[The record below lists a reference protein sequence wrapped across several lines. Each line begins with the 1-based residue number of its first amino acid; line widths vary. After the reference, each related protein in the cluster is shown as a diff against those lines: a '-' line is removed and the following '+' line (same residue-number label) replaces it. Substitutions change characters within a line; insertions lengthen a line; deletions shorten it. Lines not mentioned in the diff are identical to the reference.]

1 MLLGKILNGIDSEEI
16 KGNVDI
22 EISGIAYDSRK
33 VKKDFIFVCIDGKT
47 VDGHK
52 FVSFAIENGAKVL
65 LVQKDVEAPEDITII
80 KVKDTRLALA
90 FISDAF
96 YSHPSGKFK
105 LVGITGT
112 KGKTTTTFMIKAILE
127 KADQKVGLVGTLG
140 TRIGEEYLKTERT
153 TPESLDLQ
161 SIFDEMNEKNVNS
174 VVMEVSSQG
183 LALDRVTGCEY
194 EIGVF
199 TNITQDHIGPK
210 EHLSFENYIE
220 AKKKLFKMCKKG
232 LINIDA
238 KYSEDIIKSSTCE
251 ILTYGIVGNAD
262 IKAEEI
268 EKFPDG
274 VTFKVTA
281 PWFTGTVK
289 VGMPGNFSIYNAL
302 AAIGVCGLLGVP
314 FEAVKAGLEK
324 ISVPGRAEVIYSGE
338 DFTVI
343 TDYAHTPDS
352 FENILSTFKAFA
364 QGRLVCVFGCGG
376 DRDRSKRPVMAE
388 IASRLSDFTIITSDN
403 PRTEEPI
410 AIINDI
416 EKGIIGT
423 MAEYITIIDRRE
435 AIKYAMKNFKP
446 KDIIILAGKGDE
458 TYQIFGTKQIHFDE
472 RIVVKEILQEI
483 KLEDA

>member
-1 MLLGKILNGIDSEEI
+1 MLLDKIINGLEVEEI
-16 KGNVDI
+16 KGNINV

-52 FVSFAIENGAKVL
+52 FVTFAIENGSKVL
-65 LVQKDVEAPEDITII
+65 LVQKEVDVPEGITVI

-90 FISDAF
+90 FISDTF
-96 YSHPSGKFK
+96 YGHPSGKFK
-105 LVGITGT
+105 LIGITGT
-112 KGKTTTTFMIKAILE
+112 KGKTTTTYMIKAILE
-127 KADQKVGLVGTLG
+127 KSGQKVGLVGTLG
-140 TRIGEEYLKTERT
+140 SRIGDEYLATERT

-161 SIFDEMNEKNVNS
+161 SIFDEMNEKYVNS

-183 LALDRVTGCEY
+183 LALNRVTGCEY

-210 EHLSFENYIE
+210 EHLTFEDYLE

-238 KYSEDIIKSSTCE
+238 KYSKDIIKNAECE
-251 ILTYGIVGNAD
+251 ILTYGIDNDAD

-268 EKFPDG
+268 EKYPDG
-274 VTFKVTA
+274 VTFKVIT
-281 PWFTGTVK
+281 PWFSGFVK
-289 VGMPGNFSIYNAL
+289 VGMPGKFSIYNAL
-302 AAIGVCGLLGVP
+302 AAIGVCGLMGVP
-314 FEAVKAGLEK
+314 FEAAKAGLEK
-324 ISVPGRAEVIYSGE
+324 ISVPGRAEVIYSGD
-338 DFTVI
+338 DFTI
-343 TDYAHTPDS
+343 LTDYAHTPDS

-364 QGRLVCVFGCGG
+364 PGRLVCVFGCGG
-376 DRDRSKRPVMAE
+376 DRDKSKRPVMAE
-388 IASRLSDFTIITSDN
+388 IASRLADFTIITSDN

-416 EKGIIGT
+416 EKGIIGSK
-423 MAEYITIIDRRE
+423 AEYITIIDRRE
-435 AIKYAMKNFKP
+435 AIKYTMENFKP

-472 RIVVKEILQEI
+472 REVVKEILEELRNL
-483 KLEDA
+483 K